1 MKIKAI
7 FDLYTNTTKKTHF
20 ILWTTQLFDIIL
32 YRICECGKMK
42 NKGQALV
49 EFIIILPILLL
60 LLLGII
66 DFGNIIYKKY
76 TLENDLDQI
85 VNLVKQKNEAGINT
99 YIKQNNLTSNIEA
112 KTDTT
117 SITLTKK
124 ITINTP
130 GLNKILGK
138 NYQIEAKRVIP
149 NEP

>member
-1 MKIKAI
+1 
-7 FDLYTNTTKKTHF
+7 
-20 ILWTTQLFDIIL
+20 
-32 YRICECGKMK
+32 MK

-60 LLLGII
+60 LLLGLI

-85 VNLVKQKNEAGINT
+85 VILIKQKNEVGINT
-99 YIKQNNLTSNIEA
+99 YLKQNGITSSIET

-138 NYQIEAKRVIP
+138 TYQIEAKRVIL

>member
-1 MKIKAI
+1 
-7 FDLYTNTTKKTHF
+7 
-20 ILWTTQLFDIIL
+20 
-32 YRICECGKMK
+32 MK

-112 KTDTT
+112 NSDTT

-138 NYQIEAKRVIP
+138 NYQIEAKRVIL